1 MMPLQINKYKLY
13 LYLFFFIFL
22 TSIFNFKIL
31 DNFQEKFSLK
41 KIYIYGLSNN
51 EKHNIKIELN
61 KLKNINIFKL
71 TEDRV
76 LKTLKKFNFLESIY
90 VNKVIPSTLN
100 INLSKTLIIG
110 KTIRNGEYFYIGKN
124 GNFIESHQLNE
135 TINIPSVFG
144 EFRIEEYIDLQNILS
159 ENEVDVQNIEKY
171 FYYKNKRWDLLLSN
185 KLTLMLP
192 SQNLAKS
199 IKIYKKLLDS
209 DNLINKKIIDL
220 RITNQIILTNYEE

>member
-1 MMPLQINKYKLY
+1 MPLQTNKYKLY

-22 TSIFNFKIL
+22 TSIFNFKVL
-31 DNFQEKFSLK
+31 DNYKEKFSLK

-51 EKHNIKIELN
+51 EKNNIKIELN
-61 KLKNINIFKL
+61 KLKNTNIFTL
-71 TEDRV
+71 SEDRV
-76 LKTLKKFNFLESIY
+76 LKTLKKFNFLENIY
-90 VNKVIPSTLN
+90 VNKVIPSTII

-110 KTIRNGEYFYIGKN
+110 KTLRNGEYFYIGKN
-124 GNFIESHQLNE
+124 GNFIETDQLNE

-159 ENEVDVQNIEKY
+159 ENEVDVQNIKKY
-171 FYYKNKRWDLLLSN
+171 FYYKNKRWDLVFSN

-192 SQNLAKS
+192 SQNVDKS

-220 RITNQIILTNYEE
+220 RITNQIILTNYNE